1 MDRRRRGKRD
11 RIVAMRSTFLLS
23 KSGYS
28 SQGCGF
34 AFDPILCDELDVR
47 KRFDGMMLR

>member
-28 SQGCGF
+28 SQV
-34 AFDPILCDELDVR
+34 ADLRLT
-47 KRFDGMMLR
+47 RFCAMSWTSERGSMG